1 MNRAIPRTAILAS
14 LGFGSLGAL
23 AAPAQATFH
32 LERVNEVMLASGSGD
47 SSVRF
52 VEMLDHGGVEEQFTP
67 VFAPYKL
74 GVYDG
79 AGNKLGEQLLNP
91 AGLKDAAAADRPY
104 LISTPGADSAFGV
117 SGDELLTVSLPKGPG
132 QACFEAGPSPPAFN
146 CLTWGAVTKPVPTN
160 SQGTGSANGPVP
172 PDGQSDQRQ
181 ADDSILAA
189 SPTPKAANRTSS
201 GGPGPTGS
209 TGSPAF
215 GGVRIASRRVTVDG
229 AGRARLKLRCPAGT
243 NGFCR
248 GKVTLAA
255 TRGRT
260 RFGHAS
266 FKIASA
272 KTKTVR
278 VKLSRAARRRLARR
292 GRLSA
297 RARGSVKD
305 AAGKSKPIS
314 SRLTLIKR

>member
-1 MNRAIPRTAILAS
+1 MLRAMHRTAFLAS
-14 LGFGSLGAL
+14 LTLGGL
-23 AAPAQATFH
+23 GVVAAPAQATFH
-32 LERVNEVMLASGSGD
+32 LERVNEVMLASSSGD

-52 VEMLDHGGVEEQFTP
+52 VELLDHGGVEEQFTP

-91 AGLKDAAAADRPY
+91 TGLKDAAAADRPY

-117 SGDELLTVSLPKGPG
+117 SGDELLTVSLPKGAG
-132 QACFEAGPSPPAFN
+132 QACFEANPDPHAFN
-146 CLTWGAVTKPVPTN
+146 CLTWGSVTKPVPTN
-160 SQGTGSANGPVP
+160 SNGTGSANGPVP

-201 GGPGPTGS
+201 GGPGSTGP

-215 GGVRIASRRVTVDG
+215 AGVKLASRRVTVDG
-229 AGRARLKLRCPAGT
+229 AGRARLRLRCPAGT

-248 GKVTLAA
+248 GRVTLAA
-255 TRGRT
+255 TRGRA

-278 VKLSRAARRRLARR
+278 VKLSRAARRRLART
-292 GRLSA
+292 GRLRA
-297 RARGSVKD
+297 RLRGSVKD
-305 AAGKSKPIS
+305 AAGKSKPLS
-314 SRLTLIKR
+314 ARLTLVKR

>member
-1 MNRAIPRTAILAS
+1 MHRAIPRTAVLAS
-14 LGFGSLGAL
+14 LGLGSLGAL

-67 VFAPYKL
+67 VFAPYRL
-74 GVYDG
+74 AVYDG
-79 AGNKLGEQLLNP
+79 AGNKLGEQLLNGT
-91 AGLKDAAAADRPY
+91 GLKDAAAADRPY
-104 LISTPGADSAFGV
+104 LISTPAADAAFGV
-117 SGDELLTVSLPKGPG
+117 TGDELLTVSLPRGPG
-132 QACFEAGPSPPAFN
+132 QACFEANPDPPAFN

-172 PDGQSDQRQ
+172 PNGQSDQRQ
-181 ADDSILAA
+181 SDDSILAA
-189 SPTPKAANRTSS
+189 SPTPKAPNRSS
-201 GGPGPTGS
+201 SAGGGPTGT

-215 GGVRIASRRVTVDG
+215 RGVKIASRRVTVDS
-229 AGRARLKLRCPAGT
+229 AGRARLRLRCPSGT

-248 GKVTLAA
+248 GRVTLAA
-255 TRGRT
+255 RRGRT
-260 RFGHAS
+260 KFGHAS
-266 FKIASA
+266 FKIASS

-278 VKLSRAARRRLARR
+278 VKLSRAARRLLRR
-292 GRLSA
+292 HGRLRV

-305 AAGKSKPIS
+305 AAGKSKPLS
-314 SRLTLIKR
+314 SRLTLVAR